1 MKKTSLLFA
10 IMTLLVSGA
19 CNRSADREEQQLQDS
34 LTALP
39 DTLSGEKKEL
49 VEFKL
54 FFTLANLPSPLELI
68 NSIYHSDIPF
78 NSELLNSPDNETRYV
93 SAYKKAVNYGVY
105 GVDMAYAAFYGQNQD
120 LINQFMVAKK
130 MAGRLN
136 LSETFDQY
144 TSQFERNQGNKDSLI
159 TIIDRAY
166 AETDDYLRTNN
177 RSMAAAQTL
186 AGAVIEVQYITL
198 QVMLSQ
204 TMSDK
209 NNRVFE
215 NIYKQKMYID
225 NLISL
230 MEELKADKDC
240 AKLLADLQEEK
251 KVFDT
256 IGTAADLTPANMAK
270 LADAV
275 SKTRKGIVS

>member
-1 MKKTSLLFA
+1 MKKTLLLFA
-10 IMTLLVSGA
+10 SISLLVTGA
-19 CNRSADREEQQLQDS
+19 CNRAAEQEEQRLQDS

-54 FFTLANLPSPLELI
+54 FYTLANLPSPLELI
-68 NSIYHSDIPF
+68 NSIYQNDIPF
-78 NSELLNSPDNETRYV
+78 NSELLNNPDNETGYT
-93 SAYKKAVNYGVY
+93 SAYDKAVNYGVY

-136 LSETFDQY
+136 LSKTFDEY
-144 TSQFERNQGNKDSLI
+144 TMGFERNQGNKDSLV

-166 AETDDYLRTNN
+166 AQTDSYLRSNN
-177 RSMAAAQTL
+177 RAMAASQTL
-186 AGAVIEVQYITL
+186 AGAVIEVQYISL
-198 QVMLSQ
+198 QVMKGE
-204 TMSDK
+204 TMNDK
-209 NNRVFE
+209 NAKVFE
-215 NIYKQKMYID
+215 NIYKQKMYLD

-256 IGTAADLTPANMAK
+256 IRATSDLTPENMAK

-275 SKTRKGIVS
+275 ARTRKGIVS

>member
-1 MKKTSLLFA
+1 MKKNAYRIVLIAVLGLA
-10 IMTLLVSGA
+10 A
-19 CNRSADREEQQLQDS
+19 CNRSAEQDEQKTMDS
-34 LTALP
+34 LSALP
-39 DTLSGEKKEL
+39 DTLSGDKKEM

-54 FFTLANLPSPLELI
+54 FYTLANLPSPLELI
-68 NSIYHSDIPF
+68 NSIYTSEIPF
-78 NSELLNSPDNETRYV
+78 NSELLNSPDNETKYT
-93 SAYKKAVNYGVY
+93 SSYKKAVNYGVY
-105 GVDMAYAAFYGQNQD
+105 GVDMAYAAFYGQNQN

-144 TSQFERNQGNKDSLI
+144 TSEFERNQSNKDSLV

-166 AETDDYLRTNN
+166 VETDAYLRKNN

-198 QVMLSQ
+198 QVMKSE
-204 TMSDK
+204 TANDK
-209 NNRVFE
+209 NRQVFE
-215 NIYKQKMYID
+215 NIYKQKLYID

-240 AKLLADLQEEK
+240 AKLLSDLQAQK
-251 KVFDT
+251 KVFDAVAT
-256 IGTAADLTPANMAK
+256 PADLTTETLAK
-270 LADAV
+270 LAGAV
-275 SKTRKGIVS
+275 AVTRNAIVN